1 MEALKNAREE
11 HGFENAWSSKAKT
24 LYSDVSE
31 ANKMKVYSDLTVHF
45 MDQIVSCFNVFII
58 DLCF

>member
-11 HGFENAWSSKAKT
+11 HGFENTWSSKGKI

-45 MDQIVSCFNVFII
+45 MD
-58 DLCF
+58 